1 MKEGFLRI
9 ASAVPAVNVADVDYN
24 VEHIISMLRRLEAE
38 DVEIAVM
45 PELGVTGY
53 TCGDLFH
60 TSTLLDAARRGL
72 LRLVDYSRS
81 TLMDFIV
88 GVPVVASGA
97 LYNCAAFISQGTV
110 ALTAKSYIPNYNEF
124 YERRWWRPL
133 PKGQSIDVALG
144 DGVTALLSSES
155 TYLSHGTVV
164 GIEICEDLWSP
175 VPPSCAMAL
184 KGARVI
190 FNLSASDDLI
200 GKYDYLRDLVVQQ
213 SARLVA
219 AYAYSSAGWGE
230 SSTDLTFDGKALI
243 AENGRLL
250 AEAPRWSGDE
260 KVVIADV
267 DIEAID
273 RDRLHNMTFTDCA
286 DRLGVERCESSFAD
300 YNYDCIADL
309 KYREVAARPFVPA
322 DGKIVDA
329 RCEEIVNIQVAALAR
344 RLAAIHCNNLTVGIS
359 GGLDSTLAL
368 LVAVK
373 TFDRLGIDR
382 KGITGITMP
391 GFGTTKRT
399 HSNAVLLMERLGI
412 TSREI
417 SIAAAVNRHFEDI
430 GHDPAVHD
438 VTYENSQARE
448 RTQILMDVANQTGG
462 IVLGTGDL
470 SELALGWATYNGD
483 HMSMYGVN
491 AGVPK
496 TLVRY
501 LVEWFASHAEDDVRE
516 ALLDICATPISP
528 ELIPADEHGNIT
540 QKTEDLVG
548 PYELHDFVLYYVL
561 RYGFRPRRI
570 YRLALKALGSAY
582 PREEIVKW
590 MQVFYRRFFSQQF
603 KRSCM
608 PDGPKVGS
616 VCLSPRGDWRMPS
629 DASVALWREEAAA
642 LNGLSD

>member
-9 ASAVPAVNVADVDYN
+9 ASAVPAVNVADVNFN
-24 VEHIISMLRRLEAE
+24 VDHIITMLRRLEAE

-45 PELGVTGY
+45 PELGITGY

-60 TSTLLDAARRGL
+60 TSTLLDATRQGL
-72 LRLVDYSRS
+72 LRLIEFSRG
-81 TLMDFIV
+81 LNMDFIV
-88 GVPVVASGA
+88 GVPVVAAGA

-110 ALTAKSYIPNYNEF
+110 ELTAKSYIPNYNEF
-124 YERRWWRPL
+124 YERRWWRAL
-133 PKGQSIDVALG
+133 PRGERISIALG
-144 DGVTALLSSES
+144 DGIVAEISSECI
-155 TYLSHGTVV
+155 YPSHGTTI
-164 GIEICEDLWSP
+164 GIEICEDLWAP

-200 GKYDYLRDLVVQQ
+200 GKYDYLRSLVTQQ
-213 SARLVA
+213 SARLLA

-250 AEAPRWSGDE
+250 AEAPRWSSDE

-267 DIEAID
+267 DIEALD
-273 RDRLHNMTFTDCA
+273 RDRLHLMTFVDCA
-286 DRLGVERCESSFAD
+286 DRQGTERHENAFVD
-300 YNYDCIADL
+300 YNYDETADL
-309 KYREVAARPFVPA
+309 RFRHVDARPFVPTE
-322 DGKIVDA
+322 GRIVDA

-344 RLAAIHCNNLTVGIS
+344 RLDAIQCKSLTVGIS

-368 LVAVK
+368 LVAVEA
-373 TFDRLGIDR
+373 FDRLDLNR
-382 KGITGITMP
+382 KGIIGVTMP

-399 HSNAVLLMERLGI
+399 HSNAVLLMERLGV

-417 SIAAAVNRHFEDI
+417 SIAAAVNQHFNDI
-430 GHDPAVHD
+430 GHDPDIHD

-483 HMSMYGVN
+483 QMSMYGVN

-496 TLVRY
+496 TLVKY
-501 LVEWFASHAEDDVRE
+501 LVEWFASRAENEVRA
-516 ALLDICATPISP
+516 ALLDICDTPISP

-561 RYGFRPRRI
+561 RFGFRPRRI
-570 YRLALKALGSAY
+570 YRLAVKALGDIY
-582 PREEIVKW
+582 PPGEIVKW

-629 DASVALWREEAAA
+629 DASVALWRDEAAA
-642 LNGLSD
+642 LTRSHE